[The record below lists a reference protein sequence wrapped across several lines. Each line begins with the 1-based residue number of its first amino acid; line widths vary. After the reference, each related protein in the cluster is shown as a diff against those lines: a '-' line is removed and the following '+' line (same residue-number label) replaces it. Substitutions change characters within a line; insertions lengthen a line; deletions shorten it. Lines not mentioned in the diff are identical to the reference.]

1 MLRVLS
7 LGAGVQSSVLAL
19 MASRGEIPAPDCAI
33 FADTGAEPQSVYD
46 WLDWLEGELSF
57 PLHRVQYGDLEQDEG
72 QIRRSARSGYNYMKV
87 SAPYWAWNDGKAG
100 GPLGRKCTFDYKI
113 SAVRRKMRQLLGIF
127 GKRTPDHILVIQ
139 DLGIST
145 DEAHRMKPNRE
156 KWITNAYPLIDLGM
170 SRADCIAWALNNGIP
185 EPPRS
190 SCVFC
195 PFHSA
200 EEWQRL
206 QRHEPSEYERAC
218 KHEDRIRSVW
228 RQIKSMNPN
237 PSQADDLF
245 LQKLIPGVPLREID
259 WAQAI
264 ASDEPPAQLS
274 LWGNE
279 CEGMC
284 GI

>member
-19 MASRGEIPAPDCAI
+19 MASRGEIPAPHCAI

-57 PLHRVQYGDLEQDEG
+57 PLHRVKHGDLMADEG
-72 QIRRSARSGYNYMKV
+72 RRMKRATDGAQYV
-87 SAPYWAWNDGKAG
+87 KVNAPYWAWDGIKAG
-100 GPLGRKCTFDYKI
+100 GPLGRNCTRDYKI
-113 SAVRRKMRQLLGIF
+113 RAINRKIRALLGITNR
-127 GKRTPDHILVIQ
+127 KTPAGVLAESW
-139 DLGIST
+139 LGIST
-145 DEAHRMKPNRE
+145 DEAHRMKPSRDT
-156 KWITNAYPLIDLGM
+156 WVSVRWPLIDLGM
-170 SRADCIAWALNNGIP
+170 SRADCMEWAHRAGIP
-185 EPPRS
+185 QPPRS
-190 SCVFC
+190 ACVFC

-206 QRHEPSEYERAC
+206 QEDEPAAYQTAC
-218 KHEDRIRSVW
+218 NHEDRIRRTW
-228 RQIKSMNPN
+228 AEWTNAAGYAP
-237 PSQADDLF
+237 DLF
-245 LQKLIPGVPLREID
+245 VQRLIPGVPLREID
-259 WAQAI
+259 WAEAI